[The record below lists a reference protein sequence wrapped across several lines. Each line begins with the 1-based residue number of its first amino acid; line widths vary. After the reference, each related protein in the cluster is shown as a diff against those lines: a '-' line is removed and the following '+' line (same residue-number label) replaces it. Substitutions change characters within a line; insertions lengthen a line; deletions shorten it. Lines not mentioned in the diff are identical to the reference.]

1 MLFFFGLCPEVGWK
15 DEKVDG
21 PDDHQRRVPFRWC
34 DRNLSISPTTK
45 KKYPCA
51 FIVGV
56 EIELHMV
63 GESFDGLLLRAF
75 AIGRDHGP

>member
-1 MLFFFGLCPEVGWK
+1 MKKLTALMITN
-15 DEKVDG
+15 DG
-21 PDDHQRRVPFRWC
+21 FRFAGATVTC
-34 DRNLSISPTTK
+34 RFLQQPK